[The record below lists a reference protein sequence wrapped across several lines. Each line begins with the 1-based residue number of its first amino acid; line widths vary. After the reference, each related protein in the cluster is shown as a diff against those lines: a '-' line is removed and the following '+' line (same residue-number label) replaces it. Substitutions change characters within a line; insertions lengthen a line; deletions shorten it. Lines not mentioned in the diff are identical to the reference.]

1 MSCHSHAVHIKT
13 ELHRLRE
20 EAPTKLSAPRRA
32 ELGLD
37 TWPTAI
43 KKAGQLQ
50 AEDSRMSEVLQGTL
64 RDQREAGMPLIF
76 RCSAKLTLLSQNAVI
91 RLQSM
96 SS

>member
-1 MSCHSHAVHIKT
+1 
-13 ELHRLRE
+13 
-20 EAPTKLSAPRRA
+20 
-32 ELGLD
+32 
-37 TWPTAI
+37 
-43 KKAGQLQ
+43 
-50 AEDSRMSEVLQGTL
+50 MSEVLQGTL